1 MAIKLGLAILLF
13 LSLTAA
19 FYFDPPDAR
28 SPLGVQRNATTDHPH
43 LKLMTWNIG
52 YAALEDDT
60 RAHTSDL
67 SAVAEIILKNSP
79 DAVALQEL
87 ADPSQLDL
95 LIDRLGR
102 RYRGFAGRMN
112 RSDRIDAVLVKH
124 GAAQFAAVPTSRA
137 DAASAV
143 FHVRAGTQARE
154 IVFISAHADAYS
166 AARRRRYTEQVAD
179 WATARLKPET
189 LVFLAGDFNF
199 ELNADKETNFFT
211 DNVKHDSEAYSYLLR
226 FFRDLGRDA
235 GDTAINERRID
246 YIFGPRDSV
255 VLVHVQVLRGAAVG
269 RMDHWPLL
277 VEIEL

>member
-13 LSLTAA
+13 LSIMTA
-19 FYFDPPDAR
+19 FYFDPPEAR
-28 SPLGVQRNATTDHPH
+28 LPLGVQRNATTEHPH

-60 RAHTSDL
+60 RAHSDDL
-67 SAVAEIILKNSP
+67 SAVAETILKSSP

-95 LIDRLGR
+95 LIERLGR
-102 RYRGFAGRMN
+102 RYRGFTGRMN
-112 RSDRIDAVLVKH
+112 RSDRVEAVLVKDM
-124 GAAQFAAVPTSRA
+124 AAQFAGVPTFRA
-137 DAASAV
+137 EAASAV
-143 FHVRAGTQARE
+143 FHVRAGAELRE
-154 IVFISAHADAYS
+154 IVFVSAHADAYS
-166 AARRRRYTEQVAD
+166 AARRRRYTEEVAD
-179 WATARLKPET
+179 WATARLRPGT
-189 LVFLAGDFNF
+189 LVLLAGDFNF

-226 FFRDLGRDA
+226 SFRDLGRDA

-246 YIFGPRDSV
+246 YLFAPRDSV
-255 VLVHVQVLRGAAVG
+255 LLVHAQVLRDAAVG

>member
-1 MAIKLGLAILLF
+1 MAIRLGLTILLF
-13 LSLTAA
+13 LSTVAA
-19 FYFDPPDAR
+19 FYFDPLDAR
-28 SPLGVQRNATTDHPH
+28 LPLGVQRIATTEHPQ

-60 RAHTSDL
+60 RAHSADL
-67 SAVAEIILKNSP
+67 SAVSDTILKNSP

-87 ADPSQLDL
+87 ADSSQLDL
-95 LIDRLGR
+95 LLGRLGG
-102 RYRGFAGRMN
+102 RYRGFTGRMN
-112 RSDRIDAVLVKH
+112 RSDRVEAVLVKNT
-124 GAAQFAAVPTSRA
+124 AAQFAGIPTFRA
-137 DAASAV
+137 EAASAA
-143 FHVRAGTQARE
+143 FYVRAGAQLRE

-166 AARRRRYTEQVAD
+166 AARRRRYTEEVAD
-179 WATARLKPET
+179 WATARLRPGT
-189 LVFLAGDFNF
+189 LVLLAGDFNF

-226 FFRDLGRDA
+226 FFRDLGRDG

-246 YIFGPRDSV
+246 YIFAPRDSV
-255 VLVHVQVLRGAAVG
+255 RLIRARVLRDAAVG

>member
-1 MAIKLGLAILLF
+1 
-13 LSLTAA
+13 
-19 FYFDPPDAR
+19 
-28 SPLGVQRNATTDHPH
+28 
-43 LKLMTWNIG
+43 MTWNIG

-60 RAHTSDL
+60 RAHSSDL
-67 SAVAEIILKNSP
+67 SAIAETILKSSP

-102 RYRGFAGRMN
+102 RYRGFTGRMN
-112 RSDRIDAVLVKH
+112 RSDRVDAVLVKDT
-124 GAAQFAAVPTSRA
+124 AAQFAGVPTFRA

-143 FHVRAGTQARE
+143 FHVRAGTQVRE

-166 AARRRRYTEQVAD
+166 AARRRRYSEQVAD
-179 WATARLKPET
+179 WATARLRPGT
-189 LVFLAGDFNF
+189 LVLLAGDFNF

-246 YIFGPRDSV
+246 YIFAPRDSV
-255 VLVHVQVLRGAAVG
+255 LLVHAQVLRGAAVG